1 MEVKLGFV
9 HPWFPQG
16 KFASFWSFYN
26 QMNSQISADS
36 NEQSNARRF
45 IARLTI
51 PAVVESDSNKRN
63 LEELMRAMENL
74 KAQIRSSTRTRC
86 WCFNVDDRIFGRL
99 DQSKHILGETFD
111 GKHINLSGPDG
122 NIIDCM
128 FFPCTTKETIVIDE
142 SARLDGKT

>member
-16 KFASFWSFYN
+16 KFVSFWSFYN

-74 KAQIRSSTRTRC
+74 KA
-86 WCFNVDDRIFGRL
+86 
-99 DQSKHILGETFD
+99 
-111 GKHINLSGPDG
+111 
-122 NIIDCM
+122 
-128 FFPCTTKETIVIDE
+128 
-142 SARLDGKT
+142 